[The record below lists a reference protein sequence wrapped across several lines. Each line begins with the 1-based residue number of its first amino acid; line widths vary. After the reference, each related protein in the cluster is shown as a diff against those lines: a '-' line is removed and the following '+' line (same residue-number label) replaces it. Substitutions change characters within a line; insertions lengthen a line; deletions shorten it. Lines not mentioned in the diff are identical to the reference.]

1 MDVSTPRTPS
11 LGVRS
16 SDYTRI
22 RDRSMDLTL
31 PRSNRSADFSINGI
45 ERLRTR
51 PKIASRDEDEHSEE
65 YKNILARTEKYLSTK
80 LRDKS
85 KVKVVRDIM

>member
-1 MDVSTPRTPS
+1 MDVSTPRTPT
-11 LGVRS
+11 LEVRS

-31 PRSNRSADFSINGI
+31 PRSNWSADFSINGI

-51 PKIASRDEDEHSEE
+51 PKIASRDEDERSEE
-65 YKNILARTEKYLSTK
+65 YKNILARTEEYLSTK
-80 LRDKS
+80 KRDKS
-85 KVKVVRDIM
+85 KVKMERDIK